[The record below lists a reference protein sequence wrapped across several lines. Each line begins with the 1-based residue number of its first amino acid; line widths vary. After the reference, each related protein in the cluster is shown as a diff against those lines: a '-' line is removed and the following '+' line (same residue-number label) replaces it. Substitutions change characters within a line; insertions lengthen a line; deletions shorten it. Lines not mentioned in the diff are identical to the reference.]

1 MYEDWIIERIRQR
14 KEYEDAFVRAVLP
27 LPPPESLEDREEPE
41 KDQPEEAH
49 RGVVIIEKDGK
60 ESD

>member
-27 LPPPESLEDREEPE
+27 LPPPESMEDGEEPP
-41 KDQPEEAH
+41 KDEQEQAH

-60 ESD
+60 ESN